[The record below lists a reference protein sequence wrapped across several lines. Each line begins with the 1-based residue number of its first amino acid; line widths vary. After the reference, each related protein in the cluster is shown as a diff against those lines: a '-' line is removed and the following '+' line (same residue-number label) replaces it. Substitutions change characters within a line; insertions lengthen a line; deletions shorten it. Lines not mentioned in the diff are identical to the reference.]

1 MVREESDIRIISYMF
16 KTAVLQK
23 YKGVF
28 QIRRL
33 SLVMLTLLLS
43 FAVTGFYAVRE
54 SEAEGSVYTY
64 PVKEI
69 GQQVES
75 SEPAIAQD
83 RAVQIARGMFPELLE
98 GKDLDIQLQDN
109 YMGDSSGIW
118 QLNWNDPASGG
129 RRMEHISIAIDADSG
144 ALVNLYCYNSGAGL
158 EGGEN
163 PLTEEAARQKAQ
175 EYARKYR
182 PAEFGHTRLVEND
195 DYYGYYLRAMMK
207 NAYSFFWERLENGIP
222 VEGDGISVGVDLF
235 SGRLASFSANWH
247 RDAVFQQPGSLPEG
261 MEIKVLQELGLILC
275 YQVPEGVNASFS
287 GVPEAKLVYRLNSPG
302 MLRISPSN
310 GEALTRAGK
319 TIPLNQYKRFPSLP
333 GSAAAGAL
341 IEGSGTVNKPG
352 QKISQAEGQKAAQ
365 EFFRKIGID
374 REVTR
379 SGGGSGGGVFYDEFW
394 SYRFAD
400 EKPGEQQQLINV
412 GIDAYTGE
420 VRNYNA
426 FNEYAGY
433 GQDDSGTQE
442 ITREDARK
450 KATDF
455 IRLVSPEKL
464 GQVAEERQDQS
475 YVRFEEG
482 YTFNFVRLVNGI
494 PFLQDGIMISVG
506 AGGEITSYN
515 CNWHAVRFPS
525 AAELISHEEA
535 EKVFQKEIGL
545 KPAYFFPVEGENP
558 RLGKQPALA
567 LMFNSYRD
575 LGIDARTGQLVAI
588 DTMLAQPEENHGTL
602 IPQEHWAAVPLSV
615 LADRGLL
622 PAIGFN
628 PDGPVSRRDAIR
640 VLISAMEGNYVYDLY
655 QQGAEKASFMD
666 VSINDTDFAVIQ
678 YAVSRDILAE
688 SERFFPDQPVL
699 REELAVWLVRA
710 FGYSEVA
717 EMAVEIELKA
727 ADADQVSEKARN
739 YVAIACGLGLIKGDE
754 NGLFRP
760 GEQMTWAELAS
771 LVIRAELASLV
782 TRAAPRLQSLRQW

>member
-1 MVREESDIRIISYMF
+1 
-16 KTAVLQK
+16 
-23 YKGVF
+23 
-28 QIRRL
+28 
-33 SLVMLTLLLS
+33 MLALLLS

-54 SEAEGSVYTY
+54 SAAEGSVYTY
-64 PVKEI
+64 PVKEA

-75 SEPAIAQD
+75 SEPSIAQD
-83 RAVQIARGMFPELLE
+83 RAMQIAREMFPELLE

-118 QLNWNDPASGG
+118 QLNWNDPAPGG
-129 RRMEHISIAIDADSG
+129 RRMEHISIGIDAGSG
-144 ALVNLYCYNSGAGL
+144 ALVNLYYYNSGAGL
-158 EGGEN
+158 EGGVT

-182 PAEFGHTRLVEND
+182 PFEFGRTRLVEND
-195 DYYGYYLRAMMK
+195 YYSYYSLGMIK
-207 NAYSFFWERLENGIP
+207 NAYNFYWERLENGIP

-235 SGRLASFSANWH
+235 SGSLASFSANWH
-247 RDAVFQQPGSLPEG
+247 RDAVFHPPGSLPEG
-261 MEIKVLQELGLILC
+261 TENIVLKELGLILC
-275 YQVPEGVNASFS
+275 YQVPEGVNANFS
-287 GVPEAKLVYRLNSPG
+287 GIPEASLVYRLNSLG
-302 MLRISPSN
+302 TLRISPNS
-310 GEALTRAGK
+310 GEALISDGK
-319 TIPLNQYKRFPSLP
+319 TIPLNQYKRLSGLP
-333 GSAAAGAL
+333 APAAGSE
-341 IEGSGTVNKPG
+341 ITEGSGPVNRPA
-352 QKISQAEGQKAAQ
+352 QKISQAEAQKAAR

-379 SGGGSGGGVFYDEFW
+379 SGGGSSGGGVFFDEFW
-394 SYRFAD
+394 SYGLAD
-400 EKPGEQQQLINV
+400 EKNWKPGEQRKQIDV
-412 GIDAYTGE
+412 GIDAFTGE

-464 GQVAEERQDQS
+464 GQVVEEQQDES
-475 YVRFEEG
+475 YTKFGEG
-482 YTFNFVRLVNGI
+482 YSFNFVRLINGI
-494 PFLQDGIMISVG
+494 PFLRDGITINVG
-506 AGGEITSYN
+506 AGGEITRYN
-515 CNWHAVRFPS
+515 CNWHAVKFPS
-525 AAELISHEEA
+525 AAGLITHEEA
-535 EKVFQKEIGL
+535 EKVFQEKMSL
-545 KPAYFFPVEGENP
+545 KPAYFFPLEEENP
-558 RLGKQPALA
+558 RRGKQPALA
-567 LMFNSYRD
+567 LMFDSRRD

-588 DTMLAQPEENHGTL
+588 DMMLAQPEENHGTL

-615 LADRGLL
+615 LADSGLL
-622 PAIGFN
+622 PAEGFN
-628 PDGPVSRRDAIR
+628 PDGPVSRRDAVR
-640 VLISAMEGNYVYDLY
+640 VLMSAMEGNYGYDLY
-655 QQGAEKASFMD
+655 QQGGGKASFTD
-666 VSINDTDFAVIQ
+666 VSTNDRDYALIQ
-678 YAVSRDILAE
+678 YAVLRGMLAE
-688 SERFFPDQPVL
+688 SDRFFPDQPVL

-771 LVIRAELASLV
+771 LV
-782 TRAAPRLQSLRQW
+782 TRVAPRLQSLRQW